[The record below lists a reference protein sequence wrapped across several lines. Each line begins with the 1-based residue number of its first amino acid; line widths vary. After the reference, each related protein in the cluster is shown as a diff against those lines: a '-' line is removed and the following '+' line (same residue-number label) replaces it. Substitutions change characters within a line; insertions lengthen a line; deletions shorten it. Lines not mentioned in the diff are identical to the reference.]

1 MKGKQACSLQ
11 RLSLGLQ
18 GRRSFHMVTTVALA
32 LMLTRNGTSPR
43 VSETVTSLESIPR
56 KQAALSAGADT
67 HPALLLRMTKE
78 AQSPYWSIG
87 GRQVTR
93 AHGTFQGE
101 QATNIAPPGYTTKPA
116 MEWPSSLAITTA
128 LHVCVCSPHY
138 TGSIRSVLI
147 KQDNYNNTR
156 KERRCVERNSP
167 KVAKFGK

>member
-1 MKGKQACSLQ
+1 MVYKDVDPSTWSPPWRLHSCS
-11 RLSLGLQ
+11 RGTEHHRESA
-18 GRRSFHMVTTVALA
+18 RRSPASKA
-32 LMLTRNGTSPR
+32 S
-43 VSETVTSLESIPR
+43 R